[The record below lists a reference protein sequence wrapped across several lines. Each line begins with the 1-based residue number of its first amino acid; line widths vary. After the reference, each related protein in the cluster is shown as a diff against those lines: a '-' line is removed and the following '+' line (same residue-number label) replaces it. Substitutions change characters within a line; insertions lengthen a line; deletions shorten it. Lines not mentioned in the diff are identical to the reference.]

1 MTILPPIGAKARPNL
16 WIDRNNSLDRLE
28 LILAAAVAFL
38 APVNAARLPGIYITY
53 ADILAV
59 ACLTVMIL
67 NRGLPARFF
76 GPMTGAYLAGL
87 LLFCGGLLLGSIV
100 NGDILRGVIGIGQ
113 YFVAF
118 LILPLVLLRR
128 SRREAMII
136 AFAFLAAITV
146 VCLHGIIII
155 SFDIDAGL
163 GYISYSRRLRG
174 LVERENEFGG
184 LLAMTVPLVIALA
197 RTRMIPP
204 FLAWVGLGGML
215 YTVMLTGS
223 NTGIISF
230 GLAFLATMLTGRN
243 VLRDGVFM
251 AVICMGVL
259 LSIAGFGVEILPDVF
274 EKRVVAA
281 LSEWDLEKLGSL
293 AGRIELTN
301 DALHLAQDYLFV
313 GAGFDQYRE
322 VSLHQAPVH
331 NIYLLALVEG
341 SLVSLIGLGLI
352 LFALSG
358 QASLLIAHAQS
369 YRAGICLAITV
380 LVFALVISA
389 LPHIYARF
397 LVLPWIVALGIAM
410 NPAQPIPAKRP
421 PVNPG
426 HRPKNVRSWRV
437 KDDV

>member
-1 MTILPPIGAKARPNL
+1 MTILPPVGAKARPNL

-28 LILAAAVAFL
+28 LTLAAAVAFL
-38 APVNAARLPGIYITY
+38 APINAARLPGIYITY

-59 ACLTVMIL
+59 SCLIVMIL
-67 NRGLPARFF
+67 NRGLPTRFF

-87 LLFCGGLLLGSIV
+87 LLFCGGLLLGSLV
-100 NGDILRGVIGIGQ
+100 NGDMLRGVIGIGQ

-136 AFAFLAAITV
+136 AFAFLAAIVV

-155 SFDIDAGL
+155 SFNIDAGL

-197 RTRMIPP
+197 RDRMIPP
-204 FLAWVGLGGML
+204 FLAWIGLGGML

-230 GLAFLATMLTGRN
+230 AIGFLVTMLTGRN
-243 VLRDGVFM
+243 FLRDGALM
-251 AVICMGVL
+251 AVICVMVL
-259 LSIAGFGVEILPDVF
+259 ASIASFGVEILPDVF

-281 LSEWDLEKLGSL
+281 LSEGDLEKLGSL
-293 AGRIELTN
+293 AGRMELTN

-341 SLVSLIGLGLI
+341 GLVSLIGLGVI

-369 YRAGICLAITV
+369 YRAGICLAVTV

-397 LVLPWIVALGIAM
+397 LVLPWIVTLGIAM
-410 NPAQPIPAKRP
+410 NPAQGIAAKRP
-421 PVNPG
+421 LAVTG
-426 HRPKNVRSWRV
+426 QRGRSKTRWRGGG
-437 KDDV
+437 DV

>member
-1 MTILPPIGAKARPNL
+1 MTILPPIGANARPNL
-16 WIDRNNSLDRLE
+16 WIERNNSLDRLE
-28 LILAAAVAFL
+28 LILAAAVAFF

-136 AFAFLAAITV
+136 AFAFMAAIAV

-204 FLAWVGLGGML
+204 FLAWIGLGGIL

-243 VLRDGVFM
+243 FLRDGVFM
-251 AVICMGVL
+251 AVICIGVL
-259 LSIAGFGVEILPDVF
+259 LSIASFGVEILPDVF

-281 LSEWDLEKLGSL
+281 LSEGDLEKLGSL
-293 AGRIELTN
+293 TGRIELTN

-322 VSLHQAPVH
+322 VSQHQAPVH

-410 NPAQPIPAKRP
+410 NPAQAAAVKRRS
-421 PVNPG
+421 VNS
-426 HRPKNVRSWRV
+426 RQRLQNVRNWRV
-437 KDDV
+437 KDDA